1 MINYIQLLSL
11 VLYFYLSQMKSY
23 PVDML
28 WINHYYYYYHYHYYS
43 LVWPNYSL
51 SGLTPTGTLIS
62 PKPLS
67 HCLTTL
73 SRQLD
78 CLDPRYHQRIAVLF
92 SSYSSESNNSPRPCI
107 SPWYGASFIVCLFVT
122 GAFCCLYMCLSVFL
136 LLLVVVY
143 MSMNLITKW
152 QLQTSISFWFHT
164 PNKWER
170 TCHNW

>member
-1 MINYIQLLSL
+1 MNKPLLLLLLLLLLSL
-11 VLYFYLSQMKSY
+11 LFSCLTKLLSLRSDPRFY
-23 PVDML
+23 
-28 WINHYYYYYHYHYYS
+28 
-43 LVWPNYSL
+43 
-51 SGLTPTGTLIS
+51 LIS
-62 PKPLS
+62 PKLLS

-122 GAFCCLYMCLSVFL
+122 GTFCCLYMCLSVFL
-136 LLLVVVY
+136 LLLLVVY

-152 QLQTSISFWFHT
+152 QLQMIQTSISFISYT
-164 PNKWER
+164 KQMRKSMPQLVIQLRRVSLKR
-170 TCHNW
+170 AK